1 MEKDQIIG
9 TTLDIIYAFKE
20 RVDEVPGA
28 WTLTSHYEKQLTEAE
43 TKSADDER
51 RLYRAADEILKIIYD
66 STSDSLAEA
75 VIRHLRD
82 QISEALN
89 DLAASSRRAA

>member
-1 MEKDQIIG
+1 MNSDQIIG

-28 WTLTSHYEKQLTEAE
+28 SMLARHYENQLTEAE
-43 TKSADDER
+43 IENADDER
-51 RLYRAADEILKIIYD
+51 RLYRAADEILRVIGN
-66 STSDSLAEA
+66 STSDSLMEA
-75 VIRHLRD
+75 VISHLRG